1 MLSQGYLIG
10 GDFLMTENTA
20 DKAYNGKPC
29 RVSQMVV
36 GNTEFTVISVQSESA
51 KETLYEKLK
60 KHIMTRTKAMCDS

>member
-1 MLSQGYLIG
+1 
-10 GDFLMTENTA
+10 MTENTA
-20 DKAYNGKPC
+20 DKAYKDKPY

-60 KHIMTRTKAMCDS
+60 KQIMTRTKAMCDS